1 MKKIT
6 CLVPVG
12 KGAIREEP
20 LFYDL
25 DGQYLMPIRRN
36 NSNFVTIKDK
46 AIISCP
52 SARFSSLGDGK
63 QDVIEILC
71 SKDNKFKTSQDNA
84 NLHEYQDLSC
94 SSSIIESVQETL
106 FKCGPQSGH
115 GRIVYIGWKS
125 SGFDFK
131 PLITICHDR
140 TIDHTYFANHE
151 IIGPNINARSTG
163 QRRPSFKEGEFFTD
177 ISANAAYNRNNQR
190 SRILSKCHNCSFVNR
205 GHLAPRADF
214 VYEEWQD
221 ATFNYINAVPQFV
234 NFNSGNWQ
242 SMEDAVRK
250 YAQQTSAILQ
260 VQTGTYDFATFNGHE
275 RLALGSSNQM
285 PVPLFLWK
293 LVYDAKQNRAIVFV
307 SVNHYV
313 QFQKSGTSEMLQ
325 SLCPQDSYSLCES
338 HRWNFPDRKKIKKG
352 ILYCCT
358 YQSLSEKIP
367 WIKQYDTNPNVLIN
381 MPSI

>member
-1 MKKIT
+1 MKRSNETWFLLKLFRAAWIFTRNRIT
-6 CLVPVG
+6 ETL
-12 KGAIREEP
+12 RRWN
-20 LFYDL
+20 LRMTW
-25 DGQYLMPIRRN
+25 GQDSSRKTTGVSLWWPHYSVRLIWQVLLGQHW
-36 NSNFVTIKDK
+36 S
-46 AIISCP
+46 
-52 SARFSSLGDGK
+52 RFSVGPENLQLCLAL
-63 QDVIEILC
+63 QDWMVAI
-71 SKDNKFKTSQDNA
+71 
-84 NLHEYQDLSC
+84 
-94 SSSIIESVQETL
+94 L
-106 FKCGPQSGH
+106 FKKHVG
-115 GRIVYIGWKS
+115 
-125 SGFDFK
+125 
-131 PLITICHDR
+131 LACHDWYQQWALEISDLAIG
-140 TIDHTYFANHE
+140 IDLACSLSLLT
-151 IIGPNINARSTG
+151 
-163 QRRPSFKEGEFFTD
+163 PSQLKTKQNYNLLYLLFF
-177 ISANAAYNRNNQR
+177 I
-190 SRILSKCHNCSFVNR
+190 F
-205 GHLAPRADF
+205 
-214 VYEEWQD
+214 
-221 ATFNYINAVPQFV
+221 
-234 NFNSGNWQ
+234 
-242 SMEDAVRK
+242 
-250 YAQQTSAILQ
+250 Q